1 MTTNILTLSD
11 LTLRH
16 EGQSIKDGYLVSS
29 LNLEIKKREFVAIVG
44 ESGSGK
50 SLTAL
55 SILGLLPA
63 EIHTSGKGSWGK
75 KSYDLTNTNFVAS
88 MRGRDIGFIFQEPQI
103 SLNPTQTIG
112 KQIGECFSINDDL
125 SKISLRRKVLS
136 LLNDVKI
143 PEPEKRFDFYPHQL
157 SGGQRQRVMIA
168 MALANDPTLLI
179 ADEPTT
185 ALDVTVQKEIL
196 ELLVTLKVRKS
207 LSILFITHNL
217 NIVRKLADRIYVMK
231 EGRIVEEG
239 DAKKLF
245 DRPKERYTKAL
256 LKSKID
262 FDLAAVSSKTE
273 LLEIKNLSVK
283 YPAKS
288 GVFRRKAE
296 EFKALNDVSFK
307 LYEGETI
314 GVVGE
319 SGCGKTSLAL
329 SILNL
334 IKFSGSIAVGEEN
347 IKFSSREHL
356 KKLRRAVQ
364 IVFQDPFSSLSPRL
378 SVREI
383 IVEGMSTHFNF
394 TKTELEFEVENI
406 VKNVGLNPDVLSRYP
421 HEFSGGQRQ
430 RIAIARALIMKPRAL
445 ILDEPTSS
453 LDVTIQKQVIELLLK
468 LQREFNLSFI
478 FISHDLELVSSVSH
492 RVIVLKD
499 GSIVEEGLSKNILKT
514 PSHPYTQKL
523 LESTFF

>member
-1 MTTNILTLSD
+1 MTSNILTLSD
-11 LTLRH
+11 LTLKHQDQFGR
-16 EGQSIKDGYLVSS
+16 EKELVSK
-29 LNLEIKKREFVAIVG
+29 LNLDIKKKEFVAIVG

-55 SILGLLPA
+55 SILGLLPE
-63 EIHTSGKGSWGK
+63 EIHSSGKGCWGK
-75 KSYDLTNTNFVAS
+75 KFFDLTNAYFLAS
-88 MRGRDIGFIFQEPQI
+88 MRGRDVGFIFQEPQI
-103 SLNPTQTIG
+103 SMNPLHTIG
-112 KQIGECFSINDDL
+112 KQVGECFSVHE
-125 SKISLRRKVLS
+125 SSLKTNLKQKVLS
-136 LLNDVKI
+136 LLKDVKI

-168 MALANDPTLLI
+168 MALANDPKLLI

-196 ELLVTLKVRKS
+196 ELLGTLKLEKN

-231 EGRIVEEG
+231 DGIIIEEG
-239 DAKKLF
+239 ETKKMF
-245 DRPKERYTKAL
+245 DRPRELYTQAL
-256 LKSKID
+256 LNSKIN
-262 FDLAAVSSKTE
+262 FKLPSISSKKV

-283 YPAKS
+283 YPGK
-288 GVFRRKAE
+288 GGLFMRKAE
-296 EFKALNDVSFK
+296 EFKALEEVSFK
-307 LYEGETI
+307 LREGETI

-334 IKFSGSIAVGEEN
+334 IKFSGSIILEEEN
-347 IKFSSREHL
+347 LKFSNKAQL
-356 KKLRRAVQ
+356 KKLRRNVQ

-383 IVEGMSTHFNF
+383 IVEGIATHYNF
-394 TKTELEFEVENI
+394 TKTQLDCEVKNI
-406 VKNVGLNPDVLSRYP
+406 VENVGLNPEILSRYP

-430 RIAIARALIMKPRAL
+430 RIAIARALIMRPQVL
-445 ILDEPTSS
+445 ILDEPTSA

-468 LQREFNLSFI
+468 LQRDLNLSYI

-499 GSIVEEGLSKNILKT
+499 GLIAEEGLSKNILKE
-514 PSHPYTQKL
+514 PSNPYTKRL
-523 LESTFF
+523 LESTLL